1 MGKSYRERP
10 EKFKQENQ
18 SKKKL
23 RKKKTE
29 PSAWNAQQAEGR
41 IKTADEEED
50 QKNYFES
57 WDR

>member
-50 QKNYFES
+50 LS
-57 WDR
+57 LIHI